1 MISYIIYCYKLK
13 KKIYTLKFFRI
24 LCLYANTG
32 EVYDIDRSFGSAYVT
47 NIMVETR
54 IIPSTRRFLSTSEK
68 YIQLINPS
76 HF

>member
-13 KKIYTLKFFRI
+13 KKNLYVKI
-24 LCLYANTG
+24 LQDPMPIRQYRRGL
-32 EVYDIDRSFGSAYVT
+32 DIDRSFGSAYVT

-68 YIQLINPS
+68 YVQLINPS